1 MSSCSRSDHVSE
13 KAALLRARGENAYQ
27 MRVLAYEQYHQSSQA
42 QAKILKS
49 AGVTSLEGHTVVTNP
64 LPYGFDLPA
73 DLCRSINPA
82 PFVMLKSAGFIMK
95 EFEQSLPQGVSCE
108 ERPTEQTRISYIKID
123 PSAILTNSMYRTALM
138 SFLSVYFAGRDGR
151 DRSPLS
157 RYYQAY
163 CSLLCSVTKDI
174 TPVVLTSMLASR
186 SMVAV
191 QIDCETEEELVTV
204 TSELFPDFPAFF
216 NTFDTEQSVSIPHLL
231 AIMSVI
237 LQTIGRQMSDKGIDK
252 WYSNRYKSACGA
264 LGAGQPIEH
273 WAAYHPKLESINE
286 AHNMLSSA
294 FDFRRFV
301 FCKLAALAQSTTPF
315 GNMCAHTVHM
325 LMYAECS
332 YILTVDRF
340 LTDQYPE
347 LLVCKMLAGEERALG
362 NMYAFM
368 KAQGDKAPY
377 VKLLVH
383 GNNCKPIHRELI
395 IRSITAATII
405 GSETHPSFQNFYIN
419 RNSDFYLKMRDFITA
434 WIELRRKM
442 DPVTMLGDPVSR
454 MSENARRDAVLRL
467 QAQMEAAE
475 ETSQIIDISETC

>member
-1 MSSCSRSDHVSE
+1 MDTHSKQDYISE
-13 KAALLRARGENAYQ
+13 KAALLRAKGDNAYK
-27 MRVLAYEQYHQSSQA
+27 MKMLAYDHYQQSSLA
-42 QAKILKS
+42 QLKMLRAS
-49 AGVTSLEGHTVVTNP
+49 GVANIDGHTVISNP
-64 LPYGFDLPA
+64 LPYGFSISPA
-73 DLCRSINPA
+73 LCRKINPA
-82 PFVMLKSAGFIMK
+82 PFVMLDSGDFMMK
-95 EFEQSLPQGVSCE
+95 ECEKSLPQGIVCE
-108 ERPTEQTRISYIKID
+108 ERQTEQVQIRYIKINPD
-123 PSAILTNSMYRTALM
+123 VILSHAMYRTALV

-151 DRSPLS
+151 DRSPLN

-163 CSLLCSVTKDI
+163 CSLLCTVTKDI
-174 TPVVLTSMLASR
+174 TSTVITSMLVSR
-186 SMVAV
+186 GMIAV
-191 QIDCETEEELVTV
+191 EINCDSEEEHTE
-204 TSELFPDFPAFF
+204 TARELFTYFADFL
-216 NTFDTEQSVSIPHLL
+216 NTFDSRQAMSIPHLL
-231 AIMSVI
+231 AMTSVI

-273 WAAYHPKLESINE
+273 WASYHPKLESINE

-301 FCKLAALAQSTTPF
+301 FCKLSALAQSSTPF

-340 LTDQYPE
+340 LVDQYPE
-347 LLVCKMLAGEERALG
+347 LLVCKMLAGEEKALG

-368 KAQGDKAPY
+368 KEQGDKAPF

-383 GNNCKPIHRELI
+383 GNQCKAIHRELI

-419 RNSDFYLKMRDFITA
+419 RNSDFYIKMRQFIMK
-434 WIELRRKM
+434 WIDMRNAI
-442 DPVTMLGDPVSR
+442 DPTTMLGDPVSR
-454 MSENARRDAVLRL
+454 MSENARREAVLRL
-467 QAQMEAAE
+467 QSEMEAE
-475 ETSQIIDISETC
+475 EATAMVTDIADTC